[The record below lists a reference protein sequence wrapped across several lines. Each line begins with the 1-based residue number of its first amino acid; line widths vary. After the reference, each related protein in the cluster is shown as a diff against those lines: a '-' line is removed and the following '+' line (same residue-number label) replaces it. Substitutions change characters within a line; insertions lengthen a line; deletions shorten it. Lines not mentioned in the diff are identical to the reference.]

1 MGESILAG
9 EESAVLDELSAWAAA
24 QLFGSILP
32 YWAANARDAAG
43 EGFLG
48 EIAADGTPVPEAER
62 TVVGVARHLWT
73 FSAAADAAERGAYGA
88 DPELIAKSPSSA
100 ELRTLADAA
109 YGYLSSRFLDER
121 HGGFFWAVESSGRPT
136 VEKKQIYGQ
145 AFALY
150 ALSEYARVGAADSAR
165 RKEARTLAGET
176 FALLDDWAREDRW
189 GGYLEALARDW
200 SPTADRVLSPVDL
213 DCDKSMNT
221 NLHVLEALS
230 ALYRLD
236 PSPVHREALVSE
248 LAVMARSV
256 FQADGHLGL
265 FFRSDWTRLDRKL
278 SYGHDIEAS
287 WLMEEAREL
296 ADRARELADRGGA
309 EPAPEDRAVFDDARR
324 AIAALARTALEE
336 GVDPRSGGIED
347 EAVPAVA
354 EPAVAESAIEG
365 GLHRHG
371 KRIWWCQAEALV
383 GFLGAWERTREKRY
397 LEAARATRGFIDAH
411 IVDRELGDWRW
422 GTDASGTPLPG
433 CPKGGNWKTGYH
445 NGRAC
450 IEVLR
455 RCAEARSST

>member
-1 MGESILAG
+1 MIESILVG

-32 YWAANARDAAG
+32 YWAETARDAAG

-48 EIAADGTPVPEAER
+48 EISADGAPVPETDR

-73 FSAAADAAERGAYGA
+73 FSAAAEAADRGAYGA
-88 DPELIAKSPSSA
+88 APPLIAQAPYPPAK
-100 ELRTLADAA
+100 RTLADAA
-109 YGYLSSRFLDER
+109 YGYLASRFLDER
-121 HGGFFWAVESSGRPT
+121 HGGFFWAVAPSGRPT

-150 ALSEYARVGAADSAR
+150 ALSEYARGGAADPGR
-165 RKEARTLAGET
+165 RAEARSLAADT

-256 FQADGHLGL
+256 FQEDGHLGL
-265 FFRSDWTRLDRKL
+265 FFRSDWSRLDRKL

-296 ADRARELADRGGA
+296 ADRSGA
-309 EPAPEDRAVFDDARR
+309 ETTPEERAVSDDARR

-336 GVDPRSGGIED
+336 GVDPLTGGIED
-347 EAVPAVA
+347 EA
-354 EPAVAESAIEG
+354 EPSGAEG

-383 GFLGAWERTREKRY
+383 GFLGAWERTRETRY
-397 LEAARATRGFIDAH
+397 LEAARETRRFIDTY

-422 GTDASGTPLPG
+422 GTDASGTPLVG
-433 CPKGGNWKTGYH
+433 YPKGGNWKTGYH

-450 IEVLR
+450 LEVLR
-455 RCAEARSST
+455 RCAEARSTL